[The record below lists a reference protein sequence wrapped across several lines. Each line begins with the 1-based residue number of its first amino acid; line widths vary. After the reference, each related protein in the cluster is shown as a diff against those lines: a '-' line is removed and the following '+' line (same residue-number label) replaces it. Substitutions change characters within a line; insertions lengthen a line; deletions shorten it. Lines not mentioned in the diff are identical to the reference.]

1 MGDYGLYK
9 NGEDYA
15 DPTAAEAIKGMAKP
29 GEIWLYKDR
38 EVLIVKNQGTYC
50 NILQLSVKY
59 KRDSVAVAEY
69 WAQPGMLSYA
79 FNDLLGECIGK
90 LEAEEYN
97 TVVEE
102 LAEVLQ
108 MPLIPQLVEP
118 QREENSGV
126 CADTSWINELVE
138 KQKITIREKEDEA
151 QRLRG
156 QVELMKNLYNE
167 LLSKVID
174 KVGA

>member
-1 MGDYGLYK
+1 MADYGIYK
-9 NGEDYA
+9 NSEGYA

-38 EVLIVKNQGTYC
+38 ECLIVKNQGTYC
-50 NILQLSVKY
+50 NILQLSAKY

-69 WAQPGMLSYA
+69 WAHPGMFSYA

-90 LEAEEYN
+90 LTDDEYN
-97 TVVEE
+97 AVVEE
-102 LAEVLQ
+102 VAEVLQ
-108 MPLIPQLVEP
+108 MPLVQKE
-118 QREENSGV
+118 QQKQATSGV
-126 CADTSWINELVE
+126 CVDNSWVHELVE
-138 KQKITIREKEDEA
+138 KQKIIIREKEDEA

-167 LLSKVID
+167 LLNKCID
-174 KVGA
+174 KMGA